1 MSTTDTLNVAPTAL
15 QPAPWWRFGI
25 VWFTFGLP
33 ATVVVASLFTA
44 GIAWRHVDPVVVDPP
59 ASGSAGLSTTVPTTV
74 PTTAPADGTA
84 RANALEPAQRARN
97 HAATPRP

>member
-1 MSTTDTLNVAPTAL
+1 MPATETLSSPLATER
-15 QPAPWWRFGI
+15 PAQPWWRFGI

-44 GIAWRHVDPVVVDPP
+44 GIAWRNIDPVVVDVPP
-59 ASGSAGLSTTVPTTV
+59 ATSAPGRASIIT
-74 PTTAPADGTA
+74 PADVDA

>member
-1 MSTTDTLNVAPTAL
+1 MPATETLSPLAAEF
-15 QPAPWWRFGI
+15 PAQPWWRFGI

-44 GIAWRHVDPVVVDPP
+44 GIAWRHIDPVVVDGPVATSAP
-59 ASGSAGLSTTVPTTV
+59 GRASTITPTAV
-74 PTTAPADGTA
+74 DA

>member
-1 MSTTDTLNVAPTAL
+1 MPATETLSPLAAEF
-15 QPAPWWRFGI
+15 PARPWWRFGI

-33 ATVVVASLFTA
+33 ATAVVASLFTA
-44 GIAWRHVDPVVVDPP
+44 GIAWRHIDPVVVDVPVATS
-59 ASGSAGLSTTVPTTV
+59 ASGRASTITPTIP
-74 PTTAPADGTA
+74 PTEVDA

>member
-1 MSTTDTLNVAPTAL
+1 M
-15 QPAPWWRFGI
+15 
-25 VWFTFGLP
+25 WFTFGLP

-44 GIAWRHVDPVVVDPP
+44 GIAWRHIDPVVVDPP
-59 ASGSAGLSTTVPTTV
+59 ASGSAGLPITA

>member
-44 GIAWRHVDPVVVDPP
+44 GIAWRHIDPVVVDVPVATSAP
-59 ASGSAGLSTTVPTTV
+59 GRASTITPTVV
-74 PTTAPADGTA
+74 DA

>member
-1 MSTTDTLNVAPTAL
+1 MPATETLSPLAAEF
-15 QPAPWWRFGI
+15 PAQPWWRFGI

-44 GIAWRHVDPVVVDPP
+44 GIAWRHIDPVVVDGPVATSAPGRASTITP
-59 ASGSAGLSTTVPTTV
+59 AVV
-74 PTTAPADGTA
+74 DA

>member
-1 MSTTDTLNVAPTAL
+1 M
-15 QPAPWWRFGI
+15 PATETRNPLATEFPAQPWWRFGI

-44 GIAWRHVDPVVVDPP
+44 GIAWRHIDPVVVDVPVATSAP
-59 ASGSAGLSTTVPTTV
+59 GRASTITPTVV
-74 PTTAPADGTA
+74 DA

>member
-1 MSTTDTLNVAPTAL
+1 MPATETLSPLATEF
-15 QPAPWWRFGI
+15 PAQPWWRFGI

-44 GIAWRHVDPVVVDPP
+44 GIAWRHIDPVVVDGPVATSAP
-59 ASGSAGLSTTVPTTV
+59 GRASTITPTIT
-74 PTTAPADGTA
+74 PTEVDA

>member
-1 MSTTDTLNVAPTAL
+1 M
-15 QPAPWWRFGI
+15 PATETRSPLATEFPAQPWWRFGI

-44 GIAWRHVDPVVVDPP
+44 GIAWRHIDPVVVDVPVATSAP
-59 ASGSAGLSTTVPTTV
+59 GRASTITPTVV
-74 PTTAPADGTA
+74 DA

>member
-1 MSTTDTLNVAPTAL
+1 M
-15 QPAPWWRFGI
+15 PATKTRSPLATEFPAQPWWRFGI

-44 GIAWRHVDPVVVDPP
+44 GIAWRHIDPVVVDVPVATSAP
-59 ASGSAGLSTTVPTTV
+59 GRASTITPTVV
-74 PTTAPADGTA
+74 DA

>member
-1 MSTTDTLNVAPTAL
+1 M
-15 QPAPWWRFGI
+15 PATETRSPLATEFPAQPWWRFGI

-59 ASGSAGLSTTVPTTV
+59 ASGSAGLPTTV

>member
-1 MSTTDTLNVAPTAL
+1 M
-15 QPAPWWRFGI
+15 PATETRSPLATEFPAQPWWRFGI

-44 GIAWRHVDPVVVDPP
+44 GIAWRHIDPVVVDMP
-59 ASGSAGLSTTVPTTV
+59 AATSAPGRASIIT
-74 PTTAPADGTA
+74 PAEADA